1 MAIQD
6 LKEQMARLPEQ
17 PGIYIYYNQHG
28 DTLYV
33 GKARSLRDRT
43 RSYLNAYGTSPR
55 HDALLDE
62 AVRLEVIVTDSVVE
76 ALALENNLIKQRA
89 PRYNILLRDD
99 KNYPYL
105 QLTTTEAFP
114 RVLVARSVERDGNV
128 YAGPF
133 LPAKFARRT
142 MGLTHKVFGIRSC
155 NEVIT
160 GSRHR
165 PCLEYDIKRCL
176 APCVAAICSADR
188 YSQAVA
194 DTRLFLEGRNEELA
208 DQLRARM
215 LDAAS
220 HERFEEAAQLRDAMR
235 TVEALL
241 ERHQKMAS
249 AELGDRD
256 VFGVKTGASG
266 AVVQVFLVR
275 GGRVIERV
283 EFVWDGPQIGSPGP
297 QKAQNVPIGSPGPQK
312 AQNVP
317 IGSAG
322 PQKAQDVPIGS
333 PAGEVIESA
342 IQHFYSDQEPPPE
355 VHVPVLPPE
364 HQVLEE
370 WLAQR
375 AGRRVRI
382 VVPQRGSK
390 KGFMEL
396 AHRNA
401 ALGYRTRFDTS
412 QTANYEAL
420 ESLQAVLRLPK
431 LPRRIDCFDISTI
444 QGAETVASMVVC
456 EEGRMRPSEYR
467 KFKIKSAGS
476 GEPGSGSPSLG
487 PEAVVPA
494 PGSRLPVP
502 GHFLD
507 DFAAMEQVV
516 RRRYAKVLENGGPF
530 PDLIVIDGGKGQL
543 NAAYTALEA
552 VGLSNLVAIG
562 LAKKEE
568 LVFTRDSLEPLALD
582 PHGSALRLL
591 QRIRDEAHRFAITF
605 HRQSR
610 KKRDLQSEL
619 DVVPGIGLRR
629 RKTLLT
635 AFGSLSGVRRAT
647 REELARV
654 VGVKV
659 ADAVIAHFAANP

>member
-1 MAIQD
+1 MAIAD
-6 LKEQMARLPEQ
+6 LREQIARLPEQ
-17 PGIYIYYNQHG
+17 PGVYLYYNDNG

-43 RSYLNAYGTSPR
+43 RSYLGAYGMSPR

-114 RVLVARSVERDGNV
+114 RVLVARSVERDGSV

-142 MGLTHKVFGIRSC
+142 MSLTHKVFGIRSC

-160 GSRHR
+160 GTRHR

-176 APCVAAICSADR
+176 APCVAAICSEER
-188 YSQAVA
+188 YAVAVA
-194 DTRLFLEGRNEELA
+194 DTRLFLEGRNDELA
-208 DQLRARM
+208 DQLQARM
-215 LDAAS
+215 LDASADQ
-220 HERFEEAAQLRDAMR
+220 RFEEAGQLRDAMR
-235 TVEALL
+235 TVQAVR
-241 ERHQKMAS
+241 ERQQQKMAS

-256 VFGVKTGASG
+256 VFGVKVGASG
-266 AVVQVFLVR
+266 AVVQVFIVR

-283 EFVWDGPQIGSPGP
+283 EFIWDAAESGESE
-297 QKAQNVPIGSPGPQK
+297 ADV
-312 AQNVP
+312 VE
-317 IGSAG
+317 AG
-322 PQKAQDVPIGS
+322 
-333 PAGEVIESA
+333 
-342 IQHFYSDQEPPPE
+342 IQQFYADQEPPPE
-355 VHVPVLPPE
+355 IHVPVALAE
-364 HQVLEE
+364 QQLLED
-370 WLAQR
+370 WLAQKTHR
-375 AGRRVRI
+375 KVHI
-382 VVPQRGSK
+382 LVPQRGNK
-390 KGFMEL
+390 KGMMEL

-401 ALGYRTRFDTS
+401 ALAYRTRFD
-412 QTANYEAL
+412 QNATANYEAL
-420 ESLQAVLRLPK
+420 ELLQAALRLPK

-444 QGAETVASMVVC
+444 QGSETVASMVVC

-467 KFKIKSAGS
+467 KFKIKQGS
-476 GEPGSGSPSLG
+476 GIGDQGSGQ
-487 PEAVVPA
+487 
-494 PGSRLPVP
+494 GSGMGSGR
-502 GHFLD
+502 FLD

-543 NAAYTALEA
+543 NAAYGALET

-568 LVFTRDSLEPLALD
+568 LVFTRDSVEPLALD
-582 PHGSALRLL
+582 SHGAALRLL

-610 KKRDLQSEL
+610 RKRDLQSEL
-619 DVVPGIGLRR
+619 DLVPGIGLRR

-647 REELARV
+647 REELSRV
-654 VGVKV
+654 VGSKV

>member
-1 MAIQD
+1 MPIQD
-6 LKEQMARLPEQ
+6 LKEQISRLPEQ
-17 PGIYIYYNQHG
+17 PGVYLYYNEKG
-28 DTLYV
+28 ETLYV

-43 RSYLNAYGTSPR
+43 RSYLGAYGMSPR

-62 AVRLEVIVTDSVVE
+62 STRLEVIVTDSVVE
-76 ALALENNLIKQRA
+76 ALALENNLIKQRS

-105 QLTTTEAFP
+105 QLTTTESFP
-114 RVLVARSVERDGNV
+114 RVLVARSVERDGNM

-142 MGLTHKVFGIRSC
+142 MSLTHKVFGIRSC

-160 GSRHR
+160 GTRHR

-176 APCVAAICSADR
+176 APCVATICTEER
-188 YSQAVA
+188 YSVAVA
-194 DTRLFLEGRNEELA
+194 DTKLFLEGRNQELA
-208 DQLRARM
+208 EQLRGRM
-215 LDAAS
+215 LEASAA
-220 HERFEEAAQLRDAMR
+220 ERFEEAAQLRDAMR
-235 TVEALL
+235 TVEAVR
-241 ERHQKMAS
+241 ERQQKMAS
-249 AELGDRD
+249 VELGDRD
-256 VFGVKTGASG
+256 VLGVKVGASG
-266 AVVQVFLVR
+266 AVVQVFIVR

-283 EFVWDGPQIGSPGP
+283 EFVWDAEES
-297 QKAQNVPIGSPGPQK
+297 
-312 AQNVP
+312 
-317 IGSAG
+317 
-322 PQKAQDVPIGS
+322 
-333 PAGEVIESA
+333 GESEADVIEAA
-342 IQHFYSDQEPPPE
+342 IQQFYADQDPPPE
-355 VHVPVLPPE
+355 IHVPVAPPDA
-364 HQVLEE
+364 QVLEE
-370 WLAQR
+370 WLGQKA
-375 AGRRVRI
+375 VRKVHI
-382 VVPQRGSK
+382 VVPQRGTK
-390 KGFMEL
+390 KGMMEL

-401 ALGYRTRFDTS
+401 ALGYRQRFDANA
-412 QTANYEAL
+412 TANYDAL
-420 ESLQAVLRLPK
+420 ESLQAALRLPK

-444 QGAETVASMVVC
+444 QGSETVASMVVC

-467 KFKIKSAGS
+467 KFKIKQGS
-476 GEPGSGSPSLG
+476 GIGDQGSGK
-487 PEAVVPA
+487 
-494 PGSRLPVP
+494 
-502 GHFLD
+502 FLD

-516 RRRYAKVLENGGPF
+516 RRRYSKVLENGGPF

-543 NAAYTALEA
+543 NAAYAALET

-568 LVFTRDSLEPLALD
+568 LVFTRDSDRPLALD
-582 PHGSALRLL
+582 THGNALRLL

-610 KKRDLQSEL
+610 RKRDLQSEL

-659 ADAVIAHFAANP
+659 ADAVIAHFTANP